1 MYIFLIF
8 GSVISAPWNSF
19 SSIGR
24 SVGRS
29 AIISWKGVEVTIP
42 LLVRST
48 CLIPWFIGWLSS
60 QKPWTPPPP
69 LHSTPLIHSSMS
81 STHYCWPVMNMVV
94 IKGHSGIARKKGL
107 RPFSSYLP
115 ATTQRQFCRQWVPSK
130 ICNNIKK
137 GAPRSARQDN
147 CFIGRTDGQRNL

>member
-1 MYIFLIF
+1 MKLIF
-8 GSVISAPWNSF
+8 VDW
-19 SSIGR
+19 

-29 AIISWKGVEVTIP
+29 VCHNFLKGRGSYNSIA
-42 LLVRST
+42 RSEHLPYSLIHWLA
-48 CLIPWFIGWLSS
+48 LIPKTMDSS
-60 QKPWTPPPP
+60 
-69 LHSTPLIHSSMS
+69 STPLIHSSMS

-137 GAPRSARQDN
+137 GAPKSARQDN
-147 CFIGRTDGQRNL
+147 CFLGRTDGQRNL